1 MLILTPDALLIRLME
16 VDHWTVVVWR
26 GSLQFLGLFLIIS
39 LVYRRRTFE
48 AFRSIGGL
56 GLLLAAVF
64 CVSTMLFIISVSY
77 TLVANTLVIVAAS
90 PFFAAGFSLIFLKEA
105 VARHTLIA
113 IVIAFAG
120 IALLTLDSSGT
131 GSLIGDLAALGVAIF
146 MGAYFTIVRATRE
159 VNMIPAMAV
168 SGIMAAAIALPFAAF
183 PAMSDAQ
190 MMAGGAMGFII
201 APLSFALITI
211 GPRYLP
217 APEVSL
223 LLLIETVLGPLWVWM
238 VISEEPGLF
247 SMIGGAVVVATLFL
261 HSMYSLH
268 RYRQRRA
275 VPVK

>member
-1 MLILTPDALLIRLME
+1 ME

-26 GSLQFLGLFLIIS
+26 GSLQFLGLFLLIS
-39 LVYRRRTFE
+39 LIYRRRTFE
-48 AFRSIGGL
+48 VFRSIGGL

-64 CVSTMLFIISVSY
+64 CCSTILFIISVSY

-90 PFFAAGFSLIFLKEA
+90 PFFAAGFSLVFLKER

-113 IVIAFAG
+113 IVVAFSG
-120 IALLTLDSSGT
+120 IALLTLDSAGSG
-131 GSLIGDLAALGVAIF
+131 SIVGDLAALGVAAF

-168 SGIMAAAIALPFAAF
+168 SGFMAAAVALPFAVF
-183 PAMSDAQ
+183 PVMNDTQ
-190 MMAGGAMGFII
+190 MLAGWTMGFVV

-238 VISEEPGLF
+238 VISEEPGLY
-247 SMIGGAVVVATLFL
+247 SMIGGAVVVATLLL

-275 VPVK
+275 TAEVRG